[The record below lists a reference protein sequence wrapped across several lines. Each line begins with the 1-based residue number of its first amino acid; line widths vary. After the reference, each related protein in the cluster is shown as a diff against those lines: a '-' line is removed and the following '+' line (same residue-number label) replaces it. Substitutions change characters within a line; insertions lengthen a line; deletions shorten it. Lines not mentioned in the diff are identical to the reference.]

1 MSQLIAGGRPPQSP
15 QQRHASLYSDLL
27 NTVRELGL
35 LKRRHG
41 YYWTRIGLVL
51 AALGG
56 VVTGFILLGD
66 SWFQLLM
73 AGALALVLVQVA
85 FLSHDSAHR
94 QIFNS

>member
-1 MSQLIAGGRPPQSP
+1 MS
-15 QQRHASLYSDLL
+15 
-27 NTVRELGL
+27 TVRDLGL

-56 VVTGFILLGD
+56 VITGFILLGD

-73 AGALALVLVQVA
+73 AGALAAVLVQVA

-94 QIFNS
+94 QMFHWARTPTSRSASSLSPPTTLPAGPAW